1 LAVFTLQ
8 VEIKSNELITF
19 KIGNKTM
26 ATIFLIGLGG
36 FIGSVSRYL
45 LGLKLTSSLTN
56 VIHYSTMIIN
66 LLGSF
71 AIGALISLSEKKMD
85 QSLIYFLIPGFLGGF
100 TTYSAF
106 SAETFALLK
115 SGEMYSAFIYVS
127 LTLIGGLLL
136 SALGYY
142 LMKSNLMGS

>member
-1 LAVFTLQ
+1 MAVFTLQ

-71 AIGALISLSEKKMD
+71 AIGALISLSEKKW
-85 QSLIYFLIPGFLGGF
+85 
-100 TTYSAF
+100 TR
-106 SAETFALLK
+106 
-115 SGEMYSAFIYVS
+115 V
-127 LTLIGGLLL
+127 
-136 SALGYY
+136 
-142 LMKSNLMGS
+142 